1 MVLGCLLY
9 VSMSG
14 NKSFRLGG
22 SALAQCFM
30 QLGKDAPLMDDSD
43 IFVKA
48 FNTTQNL
55 IQGKTENKLESI
67 SEICQNKNAF
77 Q

>member
-9 VSMSG
+9 VSMTG

-22 SALAQCFM
+22 SALAQCFK

-43 IFVKA
+43 IFVKT

-55 IQGKTENKLESI
+55 IQGKTEK
-67 SEICQNKNAF
+67 
-77 Q
+77 